1 MPYRRVKMGS
11 VMRSAAIKSEST
23 YNRKSPVFKNVL
35 KYRTYYDSNTFGLV
49 VCFRVYDTEFGFTL
63 CIDVSSQPT
72 TSVGREFNQ
81 TEV

>member
-23 YNRKSPVFKNVL
+23 YRRKSPVFKNVL
-35 KYRTYYDSNTFGLV
+35 KYRTYYVSSRFRLV
-49 VCFRVYDTEFGFTL
+49 VYFGVLDTGFGFTL
-63 CIDVSSQPT
+63 CIDVSSQFT
-72 TSVGREFNQ
+72 TSVGRDFNQ